1 MIKVVQC
8 AQCSSKVKFD
18 TESVKIY
25 EFENYI
31 LTGYIICPACKQF
44 IEVSRVDRSGDYIDK
59 EDKIS
64 EN

>member
-8 AQCSSKVKFD
+8 ACGASVKFD
-18 TESVKIY
+18 TEAVKIY

-31 LTGYIICPACKQF
+31 LTGLIVCPVCKQF
-44 IEVSRVDRSGDYIDK
+44 IEVSRVDRSADYIDK

>member
-8 AQCSSKVKFD
+8 QCGAKVKFD
-18 TESVKIY
+18 TEEVTIY

-31 LTGYIICPACKQF
+31 LTGLIICPACKQF
-44 IEVSRVDRSGDYIDK
+44 VEVSRVDRSADYIDK